1 MYLKVVVTAMMDNT
15 TLVDES
21 TKASDKVDHDV
32 LKIYIFKNSI
42 YYKYVWQNGLNVD

>member
-1 MYLKVVVTAMMDNT
+1 MMDNT

-32 LKIYIFKNSI
+32 LKIHSKNSI